1 MAAQWK
7 TNHENISLPLSRS
20 AACEFRSTTVY
31 CTAKEVAA
39 STQHLLPNYCSECGE
54 VRCAVHQ
61 GRLSCAPRKLLTT
74 IVVRVQS
81 FYVSLLVS
89 RVTVSHSSPQIASQE
104 LH

>member
-1 MAAQWK
+1 M
-7 TNHENISLPLSRS
+7 HE
-20 AACEFRSTTVY
+20 
-31 CTAKEVAA
+31 
-39 STQHLLPNYCSECGE
+39 
-54 VRCAVHQ
+54 
-61 GRLSCAPRKLLTT
+61 GRVSFAPRKLLIT